1 MEHVLTVK
9 RNLVESFLPTAGIG
23 TENCAAV
30 VEIIMAQHEFVPRPE
45 AEQDPSRKQIIPYVV
60 LTRGDEIFVTRRLK
74 KGGEARLHGLLSMG
88 IGGHINPEEDGDGS
102 DVLYRGMQREI
113 AEEVAID
120 TMGQLIPRGLIND
133 DTNEVGKV
141 HLGLFY
147 TMEVA
152 GEVTVRET
160 EKLEGFW
167 MKKSELLSQQD
178 GMETW
183 SQLVSKVL

>member
-9 RNLVESFLPTAGIG
+9 RELVEAFLPTAGIG
-23 TENCAAV
+23 KENCNEV
-30 VEIIMAQHEFVPRPE
+30 VDIIMAQHEFLPRPE
-45 AEQDPSRKQIIPYVV
+45 AEQDPTHKQIIPYVV
-60 LTRGDEIFVTRRLK
+60 LTRGDEVFVTRRLK

-102 DVLYRGMQREI
+102 DVLYRGMKRELE
-113 AEEVAID
+113 EEVRIEN
-120 TMGQLIPRGLIND
+120 MGKLIPRGLIND

-147 TMEVA
+147 TMEVT
-152 GEVTVRET
+152 GQVSVLET

-167 MKKSELLSQQD
+167 IKKAELPQLKDS
-178 GMETW
+178 METW
-183 SQLVSKVL
+183 TQLVSAVL